1 MYIASSSTRCYRTCV
16 RLSLN
21 VVIIL
26 FLNSYLGD
34 GRFHLESAMI
44 HNPQVPAFQYDP
56 YSRKLTREYYN
67 YDVMKTNRLS
77 SFFFN
82 LIILRVVEA
91 VSIAKTCKYF
101 GIIHGTLGRQGNIK
115 IVEVCVFKILNWTE
129 IICSVQ
135 YLWTWASCRS

>member
-1 MYIASSSTRCYRTCV
+1 
-16 RLSLN
+16 
-21 VVIIL
+21 
-26 FLNSYLGD
+26 
-34 GRFHLESAMI
+34 MI

-129 IICSVQ
+129 IIICSVQ
-135 YLWTWASCRS
+135 YL